1 MPGAAYA
8 TYVVLTTVSRQR
20 IVLEILTGFPFAAIL
35 LITHKGFSA
44 SSWLEIQAT
53 GETNTI
59 GISNFKQAKG
69 RMGIE
74 ILLSG
79 NLDFS
84 SSNRVTLTRRFSL
97 SRRSF

>member
-1 MPGAAYA
+1 
-8 TYVVLTTVSRQR
+8 LTTVSRPR

-59 GISNFKQAKG
+59 GISNFMKG
-69 RMGIE
+69 KTSMSME
-74 ILLSG
+74 NLLSA
-79 NLDFS
+79 S
-84 SSNRVTLTRRFSL
+84 SISACPIVSH
-97 SRRSF
+97 